1 MSDNSIALLFIKA
14 PIKGKVKSRLA
25 ATVGEEAALELY
37 KRFVLDTIETVE
49 KSGHA
54 LRICYHPPDS
64 GKIVSDW
71 LGQKNYAMPQEGDDL
86 GARMENAFS
95 RVFSE
100 GFPGAVLIGSDI
112 PDLPSAV
119 FQEAFESLARSNAV
133 IGQAADGGYYLIG
146 FNRGSFF
153 PRVFHGIAWST
164 NTVFRET
171 MAILKGAL
179 LRVHIAPERRDVDT
193 LDDLRDLFERNR
205 GTAFDKSRTMAYLIR
220 HRERLFP

>member
-1 MSDNSIALLFIKA
+1 MSDKPIALLFIKA

-49 KSGHA
+49 KSGYP

-64 GKIVSDW
+64 GRIVSDW
-71 LGQKNYAMPQEGDDL
+71 LGQKNHTMPQEGRDL

-95 RVFSE
+95 RIFAE
-100 GFPGAVLIGSDI
+100 GFTDAVLIGSDI
-112 PDLPSAV
+112 PDLSSAV
-119 FQEAFESLARSNAV
+119 FLEAFESLANSNAV
-133 IGQAADGGYYLIG
+133 IGPAVDGGYYLIG
-146 FNRGSFF
+146 FTVGSFF
-153 PRVFHGIAWST
+153 PRVFRGIAWST

-171 MAILKGAL
+171 MDLLNEAAL
-179 LRVHIAPERRDVDT
+179 RTHRAPERKDVDT

-205 GTAFDKSRTMAYLIR
+205 NTAFDKSRTMAYLIK
-220 HRERLFP
+220 HRERLFL